1 MSFCLEPDLP
11 QLTTLTC
18 FFFLEISKPSQYLW
32 GSHGDHMATAAE
44 FPRLFRT
51 YCFVVFC
58 KPALQVLVILLLK
71 RVLRNRLRAALPLTR
86 LRRQPLPC
94 SQSNT
99 LDF

>member
-11 QLTTLTC
+11 QLMTLTC
-18 FFFLEISKPSQYLW
+18 FLEISKPSQYLW
-32 GSHGDHMATAAE
+32 GPHGDHMAMAVG
-44 FPRLFRT
+44 FSRLFRT

-58 KPALQVLVILLLK
+58 KPALQEVVILLLK

-86 LRRQPLPC
+86 LRRQRLAC